1 MYGQYR
7 SNMVTKAAMKAKLL
21 DPETELALARAWRDD
36 RDEKALHRLTMA
48 YMRLA
53 ISMAMRFKRYGV
65 PVADLI
71 QEAGVGLMKAADRF
85 DPDRGVRFS
94 TYAVWWIRASI
105 QDHVMRNWSLVRTGS
120 TSAQKSLFFN
130 LRRVEAELERDAR
143 KANEDLDSHQLSE
156 RVATE
161 IGVSL
166 ADVCMM
172 QGRLSGGD
180 FSLNALQNS
189 DDEGREWIDVL
200 EDDAPEGAESF
211 ADTNDQEQAKIWI
224 KEAIEQLTDR
234 ERLIIQRRK
243 LTDDAETL
251 ETLGKVLGISK
262 ERVRQLEVAALG
274 KMRRA
279 LESHA
284 PELRQLLTE
293 QA

>member
-1 MYGQYR
+1 MYGQNR
-7 SNMVTKAAMKAKLL
+7 TNMVTKAAMKAKLL

-200 EDDAPEGAESF
+200 EDGAPEGAESF
-211 ADTNDQEQAKIWI
+211 ADTNDQEQAKLWI

-234 ERLIIQRRK
+234 EKLIIQRRK

-279 LESHA
+279 LECHA

>member
-1 MYGQYR
+1 MYGQNR
-7 SNMVTKAAMKAKLL
+7 TNMVTKAAMKAKLL

-143 KANEDLDSHQLSE
+143 KANEDLDSHQLSQ

-166 ADVCMM
+166 SDVCMM
-172 QGRLSGGD
+172 QGRLAGGD
-180 FSLNALQNS
+180 FSLNALQS
-189 DDEGREWIDVL
+189 TDDEGREWIDVL

-211 ADTNDQEQAKIWI
+211 ADSNDQEQAKLWI
-224 KEAIEQLTDR
+224 QEAIENLTDR
-234 ERLIIQRRK
+234 EKLIIQRRK
-243 LTDDAETL
+243 LTDDVETL
-251 ETLGKVLGISK
+251 ETLGKDLGISK
-262 ERVRQLEVAALG
+262 ERVRQLESAALG

-279 LESHA
+279 LECHA

>member
-234 ERLIIQRRK
+234 EKLIIQRRK
-243 LTDDAETL
+243 LTDNAETL

-279 LESHA
+279 LECHA

>member
-1 MYGQYR
+1 MYAHSQ
-7 SNMVTKAAMKAKLL
+7 SNMLTKAAMKSEML
-21 DPETELALARAWRDD
+21 DPDTELALARAWRDD
-36 RDEKALHRLTMA
+36 RDERALHRLTMA

-53 ISMAMRFKRYGV
+53 ISMAMKFKRYGV

-143 KANEDLDSHQLSE
+143 QSDEQLDSHQLSE
-156 RVATE
+156 RVASE
-161 IGVSL
+161 IGVSV

-172 QGRLSGGD
+172 QGRLAGGD
-180 FSLNALQNS
+180 FSLNALQGG
-189 DDEGREWIDVL
+189 DEEGREWIDVL
-200 EDDAPEGAESF
+200 EDESAVGAESV
-211 ADTNDQEQAKIWI
+211 ADSHDQDQAKLWLN
-224 KEAIEQLTDR
+224 EAIEELSER
-234 ERLIIQRRK
+234 EKLIIRRRK
-243 LTDDAETL
+243 LSETSETL
-251 ETLGKVLGISK
+251 ETLGKALGISK

-274 KMRRA
+274 KMRKA
-279 LESHA
+279 LAHHA

>member
-7 SNMVTKAAMKAKLL
+7 SNMVTKAAIKAKLL

-200 EDDAPEGAESF
+200 EDGAPEGAESF
-211 ADTNDQEQAKIWI
+211 ADTNDQEQAKLWI

-234 ERLIIQRRK
+234 EKLIIQRRK

-279 LESHA
+279 LECHA

>member
-1 MYGQYR
+1 MYGQNR
-7 SNMVTKAAMKAKLL
+7 SNMLTKAAMKSEML
-21 DPETELALARAWRDD
+21 DPETELDLARAWRDD
-36 RDEKALHRLTMA
+36 RDERALHRLTMA

-53 ISMAMRFKRYGV
+53 ISMAMKFKRYGV

-161 IGVSL
+161 IGVSV

-172 QGRLSGGD
+172 QGRLAGGD
-180 FSLNALQNS
+180 FSLNALQGG
-189 DDEGREWIDVL
+189 DEDGREWIDVL
-200 EDDAPEGAESF
+200 EDEAPSGADSV
-211 ADTNDQEQAKIWI
+211 ADTRDQQQAKVWLN
-224 KEAIEQLTDR
+224 EAIEHLTDR
-234 ERLIIQRRK
+234 EKLIIRRRK
-243 LTDDAETL
+243 LSESSETL
-251 ETLGKVLGISK
+251 ETLGKTLGISK
-262 ERVRQLEVAALG
+262 ERVRQLEVTALG
-274 KMRRA
+274 KMRKA

>member
-7 SNMVTKAAMKAKLL
+7 SNMVTKAAIKAKLL

-211 ADTNDQEQAKIWI
+211 ADTNDQEQAKLWI
-224 KEAIEQLTDR
+224 KEAIEHLTDR
-234 ERLIIQRRK
+234 EKLIIQRRK

-279 LESHA
+279 LECHA

>member
-1 MYGQYR
+1 MYGQNR
-7 SNMVTKAAMKAKLL
+7 TNMVTKAAMKAKLL

-143 KANEDLDSHQLSE
+143 KANEDLDSHQLSK

-211 ADTNDQEQAKIWI
+211 ADSNDQEQAKLWI
-224 KEAIEQLTDR
+224 QEAIENLTDR
-234 ERLIIQRRK
+234 EKLIIQRRK
-243 LTDDAETL
+243 LTDDVETL
-251 ETLGKVLGISK
+251 ETLGKDLGISK
-262 ERVRQLEVAALG
+262 ERVRQLESAALG

-279 LESHA
+279 LECHA

>member
-1 MYGQYR
+1 MYGQNR
-7 SNMVTKAAMKAKLL
+7 SNMVTKAAMKAKML

-53 ISMAMRFKRYGV
+53 ISMAMKFKRYGV

-143 KANEDLDSHQLSE
+143 KANEDLDSHQLSQ
-156 RVATE
+156 RVASE
-161 IGVSL
+161 IGVSVS
-166 ADVCMM
+166 DVCMM
-172 QGRLSGGD
+172 QGRLAGGD
-180 FSLNALQNS
+180 FSLNAIQGG
-189 DDEGREWIDVL
+189 DEDGREWIDVL
-200 EDDAPEGAESF
+200 EDEAASGADSV
-211 ADTNDQEQAKIWI
+211 ADSRDRMQAKEWLT
-224 KEAIEQLTDR
+224 EAIDRLTDR
-234 ERLIIQRRK
+234 EKLIIQRRK
-243 LTDDAETL
+243 LTDDSETL
-251 ETLGKVLGISK
+251 ETLGKTLGISK
-262 ERVRQLEVAALG
+262 ERVRQLEVAALV
-274 KMRRA
+274 KMRKT
-279 LESHA
+279 LEGHA
-284 PELRQLLTE
+284 PELRQLLNA

>member
-1 MYGQYR
+1 MYGQNR
-7 SNMVTKAAMKAKLL
+7 SNMLTKAAMKSEML
-21 DPETELALARAWRDD
+21 DPETELDLARAWRDD
-36 RDEKALHRLTMA
+36 RDERALHRLTMA

-53 ISMAMRFKRYGV
+53 ISMAMKFKRYGV
-65 PVADLI
+65 PAADLI

-143 KANEDLDSHQLSE
+143 KANEDLDAHQLSQ

-172 QGRLSGGD
+172 QGRLAGGD
-180 FSLNALQNS
+180 FSLNAIQGG
-189 DDEGREWIDVL
+189 DEDGREWIDVL
-200 EDDAPEGAESF
+200 EDEAPEGADSV
-211 ADTNDQEQAKIWI
+211 ADNRDQMRAKAWLH
-224 KEAIEQLTDR
+224 EAIEHLTDR
-234 ERLIIQRRK
+234 EKLIIQRRK
-243 LTDDAETL
+243 LSESSETL
-251 ETLGKVLGISK
+251 ETLGKTLGISK

-279 LESHA
+279 LENHA